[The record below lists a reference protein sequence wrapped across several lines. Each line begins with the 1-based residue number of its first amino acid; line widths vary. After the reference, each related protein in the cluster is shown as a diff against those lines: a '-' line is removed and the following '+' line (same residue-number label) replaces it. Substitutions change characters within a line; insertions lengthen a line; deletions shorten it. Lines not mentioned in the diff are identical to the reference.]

1 MREALNW
8 LQCLSMNPK
17 SLLAALLAGAV
28 VAGAIL
34 APPTSNG
41 QAAGPAA
48 AAAVADDPALTTLLN
63 DVVAQQATIAENQA
77 QIDTK
82 LAAVSETLRL
92 ARIYVGRGGGK
103 TP

>member
-1 MREALNW
+1 
-8 LQCLSMNPK
+8 MNPK

-28 VAGAIL
+28 VAGAVL
-34 APPTSNG
+34 APPSSNG
-41 QAAGPAA
+41 QAARPAA
-48 AAAVADDPALTTLLN
+48 APAVVAEDPALTALLT
-63 DVVAQQATIAENQA
+63 DVVAQQAMIAENQA

-82 LAAVSETLRL
+82 LATVSETLRL